1 MDFSPIKLDKK
12 VEEASSYATHLG
24 VLSPF
29 IFYPFGTKSVA
40 KKKFYACCLSLLV
53 LRANC
58 FFATPK
64 TFSSQKTVETTF
76 EICSVFWWA
85 RWPSSIPLGRYLA
98 GNKGGWQLLNRFF
111 VPLCSSAYPLLFFCR
126 VQFWWFFRFSR
137 LPNLNRENNN
147 REITY

>member
-12 VEEASSYATHLG
+12 GEEASSYATHLG
-24 VLSPF
+24 VLSLLSF
-29 IFYPFGTKSVA
+29 IPSGPSQLQ
-40 KKKFYACCLSLLV
+40 KKFYARCLSLLV

-85 RWPSSIPLGRYLA
+85 RWPSSIPFGRYLEGVRGLA
-98 GNKGGWQLLNRFF
+98 I
-111 VPLCSSAYPLLFFCR
+111 A
-126 VQFWWFFRFSR
+126 
-137 LPNLNRENNN
+137 
-147 REITY
+147 